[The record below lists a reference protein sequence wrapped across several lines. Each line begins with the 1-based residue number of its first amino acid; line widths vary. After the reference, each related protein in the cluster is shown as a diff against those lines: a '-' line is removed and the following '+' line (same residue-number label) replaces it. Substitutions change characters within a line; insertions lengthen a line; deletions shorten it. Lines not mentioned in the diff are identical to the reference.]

1 MTLPS
6 LPADLSAKIKAH
18 LNASYTG
25 IFTPKAIQAHL
36 DEFVGGNEAAGFWQ
50 QIQPLLNGPKRI
62 LDIGS
67 GYGAFVLTARQNG
80 YDAIGLEL
88 AEFDNR
94 CARERLK
101 QIEPSADASRIFV
114 QGSALGLPFPNE
126 SFDIVTFWNVI
137 EHVPDYNK
145 ALSEAAR
152 VLKKDGHI
160 VIEAPNYAS
169 FRKEA
174 HYHVPWLPFFPK
186 PLASLYLK
194 ALGRNPS
201 FLNNDIY
208 YCTVSGVA
216 RALRKNGCTVSS
228 LLHEK
233 FLRPEYI
240 GRAQVRN
247 IIEKLKKHNL
257 QFILMRGLDIMQLFP
272 MRPAIQCIACKQ

>member
-1 MTLPS
+1 MTLPPLS
-6 LPADLSAKIKAH
+6 ADLSAKIKAH
-18 LNASYTG
+18 LDASYAG
-25 IFTPKAIQAHL
+25 MFTPEAIRAHL

-50 QIQPLLNGPKRI
+50 QIQPLLGGQKKI

-88 AEFDNR
+88 AEFDNQ
-94 CARERLK
+94 CARVRLV
-101 QIEPSADASRIFV
+101 QIEPNADASKIFV
-114 QGSALGLPFPNE
+114 LGSALALPFPDE

-152 VLKKDGHI
+152 VLKKGGHI

-186 PLASLYLK
+186 SLASLYLK

-208 YCTVSGVA
+208 YCTVSGVT
-216 RALRKNGCTVSS
+216 RSLHKNGCAVSS
-228 LLHEK
+228 LTHEK

-240 GRAQVRN
+240 GRSSIRGAVERLKRYKLEFLLVRFLN
-247 IIEKLKKHNL
+247 LK
-257 QFILMRGLDIMQLFP
+257 QLFP
-272 MRPAIQCIACKQ
+272 LRPSIQCIACKQ